1 MSPGAVGV
9 LAVMMMWGGA
19 ASAFAKAAWVKKA
32 QAIDPAIKD
41 CLACH
46 ITKKGRDINAGR
58 GQFLMDRKKEL
69 GLKDVDLQWL
79 KDYKE
84 PEAAPS
90 SEPTEPTTAPPPAA
104 PPAE

>member
-1 MSPGAVGV
+1 MSRVGVGLIVVVMWTGAVG
-9 LAVMMMWGGA
+9 
-19 ASAFAKAAWVKKA
+19 AFAKATWVKKA
-32 QAIDPAIKD
+32 QAIDPAVKD

-46 ITKKGRDINAGR
+46 ITKKGRDINASR

-84 PEAAPS
+84 PEAAPTTEP
-90 SEPTEPTTAPPPAA
+90 SEPTPAPSAA